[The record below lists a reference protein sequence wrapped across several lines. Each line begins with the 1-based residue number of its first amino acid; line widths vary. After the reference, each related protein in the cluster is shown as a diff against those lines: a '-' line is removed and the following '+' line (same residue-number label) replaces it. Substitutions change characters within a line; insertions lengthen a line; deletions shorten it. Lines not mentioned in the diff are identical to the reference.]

1 MSTYSSDIGN
11 YFSKLM
17 LLRDLDSVVDFAR
30 ASNQLAI
37 ILHLYNQN
45 RPLSTDDLARD
56 IVDSKKSVLDSIRKL
71 EKKNLIVK
79 REVEGRLYVELS
91 EEGRKFVAKL
101 LELIKPVYTSTGSV
115 LETPVRLNIVKEI
128 MVSIS
133 VFKLLVK
140 VGLTP
145 PHAINVNKLQ
155 RILGDEKVSEIVL
168 ESFTVNPTR
177 LFKVIGGGKAQ
188 LLALD
193 KAGLMLLKKTPY
205 YQVYSSSRVYRLLVK
220 IFRTP
225 LISELSTRLNTA
237 FSIVVLAL
245 LATTAIT
252 RLYVMLIPVFMV
264 LTLQV
269 SLNLFLHK
277 LSSLHV

>member
-1 MSTYSSDIGN
+1 MSTYSSDVGN

-17 LLRDLDSVVDFAR
+17 LLRDLDSVIDFAR
-30 ASNQLAI
+30 ARNQLAI

-71 EKKNLIVK
+71 EKKNLVVK
-79 REVEGRLYVELS
+79 REVDGRLYVELS

-101 LELIKPVYTSTGSV
+101 LELIKPVYTSTSSV
-115 LETPVRLNIVKEI
+115 LETPVRLNIVKEM
-128 MVSIS
+128 MVSLS

-145 PHAINVNKLQ
+145 PHAISVNKLQ
-155 RILGDEKVSEIVL
+155 RILSDEKVSEIVL
-168 ESFTVNPTR
+168 ESFTKNPTR
-177 LFKVIGGGKAQ
+177 LFKVIGAGKAQ

-205 YQVYSSSRVYRLLVK
+205 YQVYSSSRVYRLLVEV
-220 IFRTP
+220 FRTP
-225 LISELSTRLNTA
+225 LISELSTRLNTV
-237 FSIVVLAL
+237 FSIIVLVLSAITAVTQWYILAVPAAIMLAL
-245 LATTAIT
+245 
-252 RLYVMLIPVFMV
+252 
-264 LTLQV
+264 QV
-269 SLNLFLHK
+269 GLNLFLHK
-277 LSSLHV
+277 LSFLHV

>member
-1 MSTYSSDIGN
+1 LSTYSSDVGN

-17 LLRDLDSVVDFAR
+17 LLRDLDSVIDFAR

-71 EKKNLIVK
+71 EKKNLVVK
-79 REVEGRLYVELS
+79 REVDGRLYVELS

-101 LELIKPVYTSTGSV
+101 LELIKPVYTSTSSV
-115 LETPVRLNIVKEI
+115 LETPVRLNIVKEM
-128 MVSIS
+128 MVSLS

-145 PHAINVNKLQ
+145 PHAISVNKLQ
-155 RILGDEKVSEIVL
+155 RILSDEKVSEIVL
-168 ESFTVNPTR
+168 ESFTKNPTR
-177 LFKVIGGGKAQ
+177 LFKVIGAGKAQ

-193 KAGLMLLKKTPY
+193 KAGLMLLRKTPY
-205 YQVYSSSRVYRLLVK
+205 YQVYSSSRVYRLLVEV
-220 IFRTP
+220 FRTP
-225 LISELSTRLNTA
+225 LISELSTRLNTV
-237 FSIVVLAL
+237 FSIIVLVLSAITAVTQWYILAVPAAIMLAL
-245 LATTAIT
+245 
-252 RLYVMLIPVFMV
+252 
-264 LTLQV
+264 QV
-269 SLNLFLHK
+269 GLNLFLHK
-277 LSSLHV
+277 LSFLHV

>member
-1 MSTYSSDIGN
+1 
-11 YFSKLM
+11 M
-17 LLRDLDSVVDFAR
+17 LLRDLDSVIDFAR

-71 EKKNLIVK
+71 EKKNLVVK
-79 REVEGRLYVELS
+79 REVYGRLYVELS

-101 LELIKPVYTSTGSV
+101 LELIKPVYTSTSSV
-115 LETPVRLNIVKEI
+115 LETPVRLNIVKEM
-128 MVSIS
+128 MVSLS

-145 PHAINVNKLQ
+145 PHAISVNKLQ
-155 RILGDEKVSEIVL
+155 RILSDEKVSEIVL
-168 ESFTVNPTR
+168 ESFTKNPTR
-177 LFKVIGGGKAQ
+177 LFKVIGAGKAQ

-205 YQVYSSSRVYRLLVK
+205 YQVYSSSRVYRLLVEV
-220 IFRTP
+220 FRTP
-225 LISELSTRLNTA
+225 LISELSTRLNTV
-237 FSIVVLAL
+237 FSIIVLVLSAITAVTQWYILAVPAAIMLAL
-245 LATTAIT
+245 
-252 RLYVMLIPVFMV
+252 
-264 LTLQV
+264 QV
-269 SLNLFLHK
+269 GLNLFLHK
-277 LSSLHV
+277 LSFLHV

>member
-1 MSTYSSDIGN
+1 MSTYSSDVGN

-17 LLRDLDSVVDFAR
+17 LLRDLDSVIDFAR

-71 EKKNLIVK
+71 EKKNLVVK
-79 REVEGRLYVELS
+79 REVDGRLYVELS

-101 LELIKPVYTSTGSV
+101 LELIKPVYTSTSSV
-115 LETPVRLNIVKEI
+115 LETPVRLNIVKEM
-128 MVSIS
+128 MVSLS

-145 PHAINVNKLQ
+145 PHAISVNKLQ
-155 RILGDEKVSEIVL
+155 RILSDEKVSEIVL
-168 ESFTVNPTR
+168 ESFTKNPTR
-177 LFKVIGGGKAQ
+177 LFKVIGAGKAQ

-205 YQVYSSSRVYRLLVK
+205 YQVYSSSRVYRLLVEV
-220 IFRTP
+220 FRTP
-225 LISELSTRLNTA
+225 LISELSTRLNTV
-237 FSIVVLAL
+237 FSIIVLVLSAITAVTQWYILAVPAAIMLAL
-245 LATTAIT
+245 
-252 RLYVMLIPVFMV
+252 
-264 LTLQV
+264 QV
-269 SLNLFLHK
+269 GLNLFLHK
-277 LSSLHV
+277 LSFLHV

>member
-1 MSTYSSDIGN
+1 LSTYSSDVGN

-17 LLRDLDSVVDFAR
+17 LLRDLDSVIDIAR

-71 EKKNLIVK
+71 EKKNLVVK
-79 REVEGRLYVELS
+79 REVDGRLYVELS

-101 LELIKPVYTSTGSV
+101 LELIKPVYTSTSSV
-115 LETPVRLNIVKEI
+115 LETPVRLNIVKEM
-128 MVSIS
+128 MVSLS

-145 PHAINVNKLQ
+145 PHAISVNKLQ
-155 RILGDEKVSEIVL
+155 RILSDEKVSEIVL
-168 ESFTVNPTR
+168 ESFTKNPTR
-177 LFKVIGGGKAQ
+177 LFKVIGAGKAQ

-205 YQVYSSSRVYRLLVK
+205 YQVYSSSRVYRLLVEV
-220 IFRTP
+220 FRTP
-225 LISELSTRLNTA
+225 LISELSTRLNTV
-237 FSIVVLAL
+237 FSIIVLVLSAITAVTQWYILAVPAAIMLAL
-245 LATTAIT
+245 
-252 RLYVMLIPVFMV
+252 
-264 LTLQV
+264 QV
-269 SLNLFLHK
+269 GLNLFLHK
-277 LSSLHV
+277 LSFLHV

>member
-1 MSTYSSDIGN
+1 MSTYSSDVGN

-17 LLRDLDSVVDFAR
+17 LLRDLDSVIDIAR

-71 EKKNLIVK
+71 EKKNLVVK
-79 REVEGRLYVELS
+79 REVDGRLYVELS

-101 LELIKPVYTSTGSV
+101 LELIKPVYTSTSSV
-115 LETPVRLNIVKEI
+115 LETPVRLNIVKEM
-128 MVSIS
+128 MVSLS

-145 PHAINVNKLQ
+145 PHAISVNKLQ
-155 RILGDEKVSEIVL
+155 RILSDEKVSEIVL
-168 ESFTVNPTR
+168 ESFTKNPTR
-177 LFKVIGGGKAQ
+177 LFKVIGAGKAQ

-205 YQVYSSSRVYRLLVK
+205 YQVYSSSRVYRLLVEV
-220 IFRTP
+220 FRTP
-225 LISELSTRLNTA
+225 LISELSTRLNTV
-237 FSIVVLAL
+237 FSIIVLVLSAITAVTQWYILAVPAAIMLAL
-245 LATTAIT
+245 
-252 RLYVMLIPVFMV
+252 
-264 LTLQV
+264 QV
-269 SLNLFLHK
+269 GLNLFLHK
-277 LSSLHV
+277 LSFLHV

>member
-1 MSTYSSDIGN
+1 MSTYSSDVGN

-17 LLRDLDSVVDFAR
+17 LLRDLDSVIDFAR

-71 EKKNLIVK
+71 EKKNLVVK
-79 REVEGRLYVELS
+79 REVNGRLYVELS

-101 LELIKPVYTSTGSV
+101 LELIKPVYTSTSSV
-115 LETPVRLNIVKEI
+115 LETPVRLNIVKEM
-128 MVSIS
+128 MVSLS

-145 PHAINVNKLQ
+145 PHAISVNKLQ
-155 RILGDEKVSEIVL
+155 RILSDEKVSEIVL
-168 ESFTVNPTR
+168 ESFTKNPTR
-177 LFKVIGGGKAQ
+177 LFKVIGAGKAQ

-205 YQVYSSSRVYRLLVK
+205 YQVYSSSRVYRLLVEV
-220 IFRTP
+220 FRTP
-225 LISELSTRLNTA
+225 LISELSTRLNTV
-237 FSIVVLAL
+237 FSIIVLVLSAITAVTQWYILAVPAAIMLAL
-245 LATTAIT
+245 
-252 RLYVMLIPVFMV
+252 
-264 LTLQV
+264 QV
-269 SLNLFLHK
+269 GLNLFLHK
-277 LSSLHV
+277 LSFLHV